1 MIQEEAIEKVYAEIM
16 KDKLVKAVFLK
27 GSIAR
32 GECDEYSDVDFYCM
46 VDEKKIENFLSKRLK
61 YLQAYKQI
69 IYYTEENFVG
79 PQIVTVFEDG
89 LHFDLYTVTK
99 ENLHNTDQIKI
110 LYDPENLLKDYKNEN
125 FLLSNEAISK
135 YFNEATFMLLEF
147 EAAYMRDDLIW
158 ASRLGSH
165 ISGYLSIIL
174 RYIYDKDNTML
185 GLKRLYKKLDN
196 KMYNNYKN
204 AIDLLGPSYLPQG
217 VILLCEI
224 AEEIL
229 EKLPE
234 EISKEVNKKFF
245 YFMLDKI
252 KVLNKNIV

>member
-1 MIQEEAIEKVYAEIM
+1 MRQEEAVGKVYSEIM
-16 KDKLVKAVFLK
+16 KDKLVRAVFLK

-46 VDEKKIENFLSKRLK
+46 VDKNIMEDFLIKRIK
-61 YLQAYKQI
+61 YLEAYKPL

-79 PQIVTVFEDG
+79 PQIVAVFEDG

-99 ENLHNTDQIKI
+99 EGLHNTDEVKV
-110 LYDPENLLKDYKNEN
+110 LYDPEDLLKDYRNEK
-125 FLLSNEAISK
+125 FLLSSEAIAK
-135 YFNEATFMLLEF
+135 YFDETTFMLLEF

-174 RYIYDKDNTML
+174 RSIYDKDNTQL
-185 GLKRLYKKLDN
+185 GLKRLHKKMDDNMYKQ
-196 KMYNNYKN
+196 YKN
-204 AIDLLGPSYLPQG
+204 AMDLIGPSHLPKG

-224 AEEIL
+224 ADEIL
-229 EKLPE
+229 AKLPE
-234 EISKEVNKKFF
+234 ETSKKINTKFF
-245 YFMLDKI
+245 YFMFNKI
-252 KVLNKNIV
+252 KNLKRN